1 MVQVVKD
8 EMAKIEKAPTS
19 DAQTSPLKALKKQDD
34 VQDVPEPQQP
44 PNQPEYPT
52 FEDQMKN
59 IREGYAKDYQEKIT
73 RGFQEIDE
81 LKKDIASKQEI
92 HDTKQVRELRR
103 EMKRLEDEILSQR
116 NEK

>member
-1 MVQVVKD
+1 MKD
-8 EMAKIEKAPTS
+8 
-19 DAQTSPLKALKKQDD
+19 
-34 VQDVPEPQQP
+34 
-44 PNQPEYPT
+44 
-52 FEDQMKN
+52 
-59 IREGYAKDYQEKIT
+59 IREGYAKDYQEKMT

-116 NEK
+116 TEKAGILSQNEKLRDIIKEKDTVIDKMLNGT